1 MPQEIFFANIFG
13 FIFGG
18 IGLLVTVFLGIRH
31 HKAVLWVYLIIQI
44 MLLSYLIVGF
54 IYDFWGVKDTRD
66 LIEARLLF
74 CIRNTY
80 VFLFPYFFHTLFRPK
95 RELLRNIA
103 FGAEALLLTGL
114 VLSPLFYDSV
124 TSSYGTGYIITI
136 LAQAVAM
143 FYVFFIAFK
152 NVKNID
158 NPKVKILL
166 PVFSIMMAGQYLLI
180 YGIGYLHWFEGM
192 NTPFLRETFF
202 NPIFYMLWNIAFL
215 WSMLEVFVLK
225 ETRPCT
231 VDERELKNKEEANL
245 TEREWEVA
253 IMVMEGR
260 TAKMIA
266 EELGISEHTVKT
278 HVKNIYQKAGVKNRV
293 GLTNY
298 LKIGNNKPIAENEL

>member
-114 VLSPLFYDSV
+114 VLSPLFYDNA
-124 TSSYGTGYIITI
+124 TSSYGPGYIISI